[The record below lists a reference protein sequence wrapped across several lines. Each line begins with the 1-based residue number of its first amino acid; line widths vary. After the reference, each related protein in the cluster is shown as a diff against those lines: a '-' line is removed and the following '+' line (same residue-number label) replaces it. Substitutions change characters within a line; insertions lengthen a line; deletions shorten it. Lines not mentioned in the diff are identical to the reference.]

1 MHGYIER
8 AITQTIQ
15 SRLSFFPALA
25 LLGPRQTGK
34 STLAKQ
40 IIDTVNNAVYLDLER
55 PADLNKINDPEVYF
69 SHHKNGL
76 ICLDE
81 IQRAPDLFP
90 FLRGFLDRNDR
101 GGQLLILGSASR
113 DLLKQS
119 SESLAG
125 RISYLEIS
133 PFTLL
138 EIDDSHDH
146 THWLRGGFPR
156 SFLAPNN
163 ELSFVWREDYIASFL
178 ERDIPQIGFNIP
190 ALTLSRFWRMLAHN
204 HGQCLNS
211 AKLANSM
218 AVSAHTIRSYI
229 DILEST
235 FIVRTLLPYVSN
247 IKKRMIKSP
256 KVYIRDTGLLHALLD
271 IRTFDDLLGHPVY
284 GPSFE
289 GYVIDNILS
298 SFPDWKGSFY
308 RTSNGAEIDLV
319 LNKGQKSIAI
329 EIKASSAPQVSKGF
343 WSAIED
349 IQPTESWVIAP
360 VMDTYT
366 YKKDVNVTN
375 LSGFLSRLKNG

>member
-256 KVYIRDTGLLHALLD
+256 KVYISDSGITAALLQ
-271 IRTFDDLLGHPVY
+271 LQ
-284 GPSFE
+284 SFE
-289 GYVIDNILS
+289 QLMGSPVIGTLWEQIVLTNLKGH
-298 SFPDWKGSFY
+298 FPSAQYYFY
-308 RTSNGAEIDLV
+308 RTSAGAEMDFV
-319 LNKGQKSIAI
+319 MQYKNKIYAI
-329 EIKASSAPQVSKGF
+329 ECKSSVSPSLTKGTFNAIDDIKPFHTFIV
-343 WSAIED
+343 
-349 IQPTESWVIAP
+349 AP
-360 VMDTYT
+360 VKTGWSM
-366 YKKDVNVTN
+366 KKNIQVVSLQELIFNI
-375 LSGFLSRLKNG
+375 K